1 MEKVEKNQ
9 QPTEGLPPKLY
20 SIQEVAEM
28 CRVSTRTVRGWTLDG
43 VLPHVLLNKRII
55 RIRQTDLDAF
65 IEQHV
70 QPG

>member
-1 MEKVEKNQ
+1 MDETKNSQ
-9 QPTEGLPPKLY
+9 LQSGLVQPKLY

-43 VLPHVLLNKRII
+43 SLAHVLLNKRII
-55 RIRQTDLDAF
+55 RIREMDLEAF

-70 QPG
+70 RPG